1 MSGNFSALVP
11 VDDNIRMPIS
21 VHVREHTGGLVAEP
35 SQPVD
40 INRLCHAAAADPDQY
55 PLLSGIDE
63 YDDTIFNLIQSR
75 RLVLE
80 LKALSADSR
89 DSELQAAAAAVLA
102 LASLLEPAPGRPH
115 HRQLFFIG
123 D

>member
-1 MSGNFSALVP
+1 ML

-21 VHVREHTGGLVAEP
+21 VHVREYTGGLVAEL
-35 SQPVD
+35 SETAD

-63 YDDTIFNLIQSR
+63 YDDTIFNVIQSR

-80 LKALSADSR
+80 LKAISAGSG
-89 DSELQAAAAAVLA
+89 DSELQAATAAVLA
-102 LASLLEPAPGRPH
+102 LASLLEPAQGRPH
-115 HRQLFFIG
+115 HRRLFFIG